1 MKLIQQIVSSLETWC
16 MESVVIYSIQNNSTF
31 LPQWVYQKVF
41 TTWCLSRRNDDEGR
55 TTAVDGDGG
64 GLFFFNPNVTSFS
77 AAARK
82 QPRSDGRSRSSAD
95 NSVQSHPRSPGFLF
109 VSWLDTNV
117 TRRAFS
123 ASNDPYE
130 CCRFRSQTLSNQDD
144 KMVIQIYKD
153 KKCKFDKT
161 TIFRKRVNLVFW
173 HSKP

>member
-1 MKLIQQIVSSLETWC
+1 MGLSKKCLQLGACPGETTTKDVQPLS
-16 MESVVIYSIQNNSTF
+16 MEMGVAF
-31 LPQWVYQKVF
+31 
-41 TTWCLSRRNDDEGR
+41 
-55 TTAVDGDGG
+55 
-64 GLFFFNPNVTSFS
+64 FFFNPNVTSFS

-161 TIFRKRVNLVFW
+161 TIFRKRVNLVFL

>member
-1 MKLIQQIVSSLETWC
+1 MGLSKKCLQLGACPGETTTKDVQPLS
-16 MESVVIYSIQNNSTF
+16 MEMGVAF
-31 LPQWVYQKVF
+31 
-41 TTWCLSRRNDDEGR
+41 
-55 TTAVDGDGG
+55 
-64 GLFFFNPNVTSFS
+64 FFFNPNVTSFS

-161 TIFRKRVNLVFW
+161 TIFRKTR
-173 HSKP
+173 

>member
-1 MKLIQQIVSSLETWC
+1 MGLSKKCLQLGACPGETTTKDVQPLS
-16 MESVVIYSIQNNSTF
+16 MEMGVAF
-31 LPQWVYQKVF
+31 
-41 TTWCLSRRNDDEGR
+41 
-55 TTAVDGDGG
+55 
-64 GLFFFNPNVTSFS
+64 FFFNPNVTSFS

-95 NSVQSHPRSPGFLF
+95 NSVQSHPRSPGFLS

-161 TIFRKRVNLVFW
+161 TIFRKRVNLVFL

>member
-1 MKLIQQIVSSLETWC
+1 MGLSK
-16 MESVVIYSIQNNSTF
+16 SVYNLVLVQA
-31 LPQWVYQKVF
+31 K
-41 TTWCLSRRNDDEGR
+41 RRRR
-55 TTAVDGDGG
+55 TYNRCRWRWGWPF
-64 GLFFFNPNVTSFS
+64 FFFNPNVTSFS

-95 NSVQSHPRSPGFLF
+95 NSVQSHPRSPGFLS

-117 TRRAFS
+117 TRRTFS

-161 TIFRKRVNLVFW
+161 TIFRKRVNFVFL